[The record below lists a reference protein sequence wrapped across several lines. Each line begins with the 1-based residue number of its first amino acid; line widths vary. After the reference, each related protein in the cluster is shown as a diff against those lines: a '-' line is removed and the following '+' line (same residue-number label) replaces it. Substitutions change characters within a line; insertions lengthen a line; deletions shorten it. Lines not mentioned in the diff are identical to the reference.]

1 MPFIFQKH
9 YRSLSTSSTAGMYGL
24 ITPFRYSIFGVGSAP
39 ASPGRTC
46 RVITYFR
53 RRPTSSVL
61 GKASPLLVL
70 AGYAE
75 SARHPG
81 LDGIVTGFMS
91 KIYHAKYSHVV
102 I

>member
-1 MPFIFQKH
+1 MPFIIFQKQ
-9 YRSLSTSSTAGMYGL
+9 YRSLSTSSTAGMYAL

-53 RRPTSSVL
+53 RRPTSSLL
-61 GKASPLLVL
+61 GKAPPLLVL

-81 LDGIVTGFMS
+81 SVTGLMP

>member
-1 MPFIFQKH
+1 MPFIFQKQ
-9 YRSLSTSSTAGMYGL
+9 YTSLSPSSTVGMYGL
-24 ITPFRYSIFGVGSAP
+24 IIPFRHFIFGVGSAP

-53 RRPTSSVL
+53 RRPTSSLL
-61 GKASPLLVL
+61 GKAPPLLVL

-81 LDGIVTGFMS
+81 SVTGLMP